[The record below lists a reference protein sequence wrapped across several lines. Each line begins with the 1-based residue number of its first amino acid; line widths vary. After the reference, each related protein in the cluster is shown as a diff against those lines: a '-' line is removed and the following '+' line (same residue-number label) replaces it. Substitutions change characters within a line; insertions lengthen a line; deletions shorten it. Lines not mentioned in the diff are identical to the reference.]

1 MPRIPRSQVFQHVED
16 GAIQRLERSLA
27 MRDAV
32 EAVVANRMTLRQAEL
47 AFDVKKSSLHR
58 QVTIYKQ
65 LSDEDKQN
73 YNFEQKFGFK
83 NIFSDE
89 EENQLQKYLIDAA
102 NMCYGLSDQQARS
115 LAYDFAVANNKTFP
129 ESWNTNRCA
138 GKEWILGFRGRHP
151 KLALR
156 TPEATSLGR
165 ATSFN
170 KHNVSVFYKNLKEVL
185 EKYSF

>member
-1 MPRIPRSQVFQHVED
+1 MKT
-16 GAIQRLERSLA
+16 
-27 MRDAV
+27 
-32 EAVVANRMTLRQAEL
+32 NRTTTS
-47 AFDVKKSSLHR
+47 VKNLDSK
-58 QVTIYKQ
+58 I
-65 LSDEDKQN
+65 
-73 YNFEQKFGFK
+73 F
-83 NIFSDE
+83 FSDE

-170 KHNVSVFYKNLKEVL
+170 KHNVSVFYTNLKEVL